1 MLRQKI
7 TPQET
12 TAIKKIF
19 HECKNVVIVC
29 HTSPDGDAIGS
40 SLGLYEYLTRK
51 GKNVHV
57 IVPNYFPDFLHWMKD
72 ADKII
77 LFERHKSMSYNLI
90 NMADLIC
97 CLDFNDIKRIDEL
110 GVPIGR
116 ARCKKLLI
124 DHHLNPDKSKFDLC
138 ISYPELSSTSEL
150 VFRIIDAIGAKD
162 SITFASAEDL
172 YAGMATDTGFFS
184 FNSNDPD
191 IFIIISELLRKGID
205 KDLINR
211 RIQNNYS
218 ADRLKL
224 IGYVLYEKLQV
235 FPDIH
240 ASLFAI
246 RKEELSQFHYLKG
259 DMEGIVNMPLQI
271 KGHKLSICLREDT
284 EKPLVRVSTRSVDDF
299 PCNELCAQFFN
310 GGGHKNAA
318 GGTLECTMDEAIA
331 IVMKALEAW
340 TPILQKEES
349 NSKT

>member
-1 MLRQKI
+1 MLKQKI

-12 TAIKKIF
+12 AAIKKF
-19 HECKNVVIVC
+19 FNDCKNVVIVC

-40 SLGLYEYLTRK
+40 SLGLYEYLRRK
-51 GKNVHV
+51 GKHVNV

-77 LFERHKSMSYNLI
+77 LFDRQRTLSHNLI
-90 NMADLIC
+90 AMADLIC
-97 CLDFNDIKRIDEL
+97 GLDFNDLRRIDEL
-110 GVPIGR
+110 GFPIGR
-116 ARCKKLLI
+116 AHCRKVLI
-124 DHHLNPDKSKFDLC
+124 DHHLNPDKTKFDCC
-138 ISYPELSSTSEL
+138 ISHPEMSSTSEL
-150 VFRIIDAIGAKD
+150 VFRIIDAIGGKD
-162 SITFASAEDL
+162 TLTFAGAEDL

-224 IGYVLYEKLQV
+224 IGYVLYQKLQV
-235 FPDIH
+235 FPDLH

-246 RKEELSQFHYLKG
+246 RKEELAQFRYLKG

-284 EKPLVRVSTRSVDDF
+284 EKPLIRVSTRSVDDF

-318 GGTLECTMDEAIA
+318 GGTLECTMDEATE
-331 IVMKALEAW
+331 IVMKALDAW
-340 TPILQKEES
+340 SDRLKS
-349 NSKT
+349 